1 MLEFGRDASKIAAK
15 AYPMI
20 ELKVYCDCGQ
30 KYKFDVEPVNGQMP
44 FTVACPICKRDGTAK
59 ANEML
64 TQMAVFK
71 PIGSEPST
79 APAPAP
85 VAPPTVPAFS
95 GAPALAAPPSIGA
108 PPPPPVGA
116 SKLRISHAAPATA
129 PSGASP
135 PPGPM
140 APPTIS
146 APGVSLPPAGGR
158 SRLAQAA
165 VAAAESE
172 KKGSFA
178 MGLLGAFVGALV
190 GATIYFFIFKAT
202 GPMIFVR
209 YFLALGVG
217 GLAGWLASLMGKG
230 EGSKELGGLA
240 AVFTVIGIITAQ
252 YFIQVH
258 QFRDNLNDSI
268 DSSELT
274 QAIQDGGYTESVKES
289 KKVVAAIPNGS
300 DGEIRMYLAKQ
311 QAEEGQPPKLETI
324 SNDEV
329 KQFRETELTN
339 YQDLASGKLTK
350 EQYWAKNNFDPKA
363 AQKALDAG
371 RTAANVA
378 VSGAAVIVG
387 IFRAGI
393 FSMIFAAGLAFRLGS
408 NP

>member
-1 MLEFGRDASKIAAK
+1 MLK
-15 AYPMI
+15 ANPMI

-30 KYKFDVEPVNGQMP
+30 KYKFDVEPVNSRMP

-64 TQMAVFK
+64 AQMSVFK
-71 PIGSEPST
+71 PIGSEPGTVPASAAVAPPPVPAFAA
-79 APAPAP
+79 APAPM
-85 VAPPTVPAFS
+85 APPP
-95 GAPALAAPPSIGA
+95 IGA
-108 PPPPPVGA
+108 PPPPAGA
-116 SKLRISHAAPATA
+116 PKLRINHAAPEAGSQSQAPATA
-129 PSGASP
+129 
-135 PPGPM
+135 
-140 APPTIS
+140 APPTI
-146 APGVSLPPAGGR
+146 APPGVSLPPTGGR

-165 VAAAESE
+165 VASAESE

-178 MGLLGAFVGALV
+178 MGLLGAFIGALV
-190 GATIYFFIFKAT
+190 GATLYFFIFNIT

-258 QFRDNLNDSI
+258 HFRDEMNDGI
-268 DSSELT
+268 NSSEIT
-274 QAIQDGGYTESVKES
+274 QAIQDGGYAENVKEG
-289 KKVVAAIPNGS
+289 KKVVQAIPNGS
-300 DGEIRMYLAKQ
+300 DAEIRMYLAKQ

-329 KQFRETELTN
+329 KQFRDTELTN

-350 EQYWAKNNFDPKA
+350 EQFWAKNGFDPKE
-363 AQKALDAG
+363 AQKAIDAG
-371 RTAANVA
+371 KTAANVA

-393 FSMIFAAGLAFRLGS
+393 FSMIFAAGLAYRLGS